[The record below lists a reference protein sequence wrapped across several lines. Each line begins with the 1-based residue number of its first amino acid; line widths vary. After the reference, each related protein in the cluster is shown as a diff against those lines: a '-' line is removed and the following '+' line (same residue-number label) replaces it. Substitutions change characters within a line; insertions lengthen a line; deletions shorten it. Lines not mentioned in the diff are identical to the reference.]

1 MKIQKKTITHLSKIL
16 IANLVSFQIEGYK
29 VTSKII
35 NEKVSFYVLKHKK
48 NKNRLSLVLDK
59 RYNMITILK
68 NGKLL
73 KRIR

>member
-1 MKIQKKTITHLSKIL
+1 MKIQTKTKMRLSKIL
-16 IANLVSFQIEGYK
+16 IANIVSFQIEGYK

>member
-1 MKIQKKTITHLSKIL
+1 MKIQTKTKMHLSKIL

-29 VTSKII
+29 IASKII